1 MIPKHHT
8 RGHIPPQIRLDRGV
22 MDMWVVERMN
32 LRVKRIGEPVQNT
45 RNYEHSVLAALITI
59 GRFAYQC
66 IVNAIVGIL
75 DPWGITR
82 SVPFSPP
89 PPPNTHTPP
98 HHVRVCVCVCVCECV
113 CVCVWRDGGME
124 GWTEGGGR
132 EERGKEQRGK
142 EEGGSASNP
151 FKASHRLRTSHGL
164 VGWCLP
170 QETPRGT

>member
-1 MIPKHHT
+1 VIPKHHT

-59 GRFAYQC
+59 ERFAYQC

-89 PPPNTHTPP
+89 SPPQHTHPTPP
-98 HHVRVCVCVCVCECV
+98 CACLCVCVCV
-113 CVCVWRDGGME
+113 
-124 GWTEGGGR
+124 
-132 EERGKEQRGK
+132 
-142 EEGGSASNP
+142 
-151 FKASHRLRTSHGL
+151 
-164 VGWCLP
+164 
-170 QETPRGT
+170 